1 MLRRREVVAELML
14 SRGDSLVVSS
24 LGNPTYD
31 LAATGDTAA
40 NFYLWGA
47 MGGAPALGLGL
58 ALARPDRRVVVLAG
72 DGEMMMAL
80 GSLATISAQRP
91 LNLALLVL
99 DNQAFAETGAQTG
112 LTATGI
118 NLAAIASAAGFRR
131 TLSIRQETEIAA
143 MAEMIFH
150 EEGPVFGKLEIAM
163 SNDAKVFPEW
173 QGEVLAK
180 RTRQYLLDC
189 EQQNLS

>member
-1 MLRRREVVAELML
+1 MLQRRAVVAELML
-14 SRGDSLVVSS
+14 SRGNSLVVSS

-31 LAATGDTAA
+31 LASAGDTPA

-58 ALARPDRRVVVLAG
+58 ALAQPDRRIVVLAG

-91 LNLALLVL
+91 HNLGLLVL

-112 LTATGI
+112 LTASGI
-118 NLAAIASAAGFRR
+118 DLAAIASAAGFRR
-131 TLSIRQETEIAA
+131 TLSIRHETEIAA

-150 EEGPVFGKLEIAM
+150 EPGPVFGKVEIAM
-163 SNDAKVFPEW
+163 SEDARVFPEW
-173 QGEVLAK
+173 QGEILAK
-180 RTRQYLLDC
+180 RTRQYLL
-189 EQQNLS
+189 SS

>member
-1 MLRRREVVAELML
+1 MLQRREVVSKLML
-14 SRGDSLVVSS
+14 SRGYSLVVSS

-31 LAATGDTAA
+31 LAATGDSAG

-91 LNLALLVL
+91 QNLALLVL

-112 LTATGI
+112 LTASGI
-118 NLAAIASAAGFRR
+118 DLAAIASAAGFRR
-131 TLSIRQETEIAA
+131 TLSIWQESEIEA
-143 MAEMIFH
+143 MAEMIFRDP
-150 EEGPVFGKLEIAM
+150 GPVFGKVEIAM
-163 SNDAKVFPEW
+163 SEDAKVFPEW
-173 QGEVLAK
+173 KGEVLAK
-180 RTRQYLLDC
+180 RTRQYLL
-189 EQQNLS
+189 NS

>member
-1 MLRRREVVAELML
+1 MNMLQRREAVSQLML
-14 SRGDSLVVSS
+14 SRGDALVVSS

-31 LAATGDTAA
+31 LAAAGDTPA

-47 MGGAPALGLGL
+47 MGGAPAVGLGL

-80 GSLATISAQRP
+80 GSFATISAQRP
-91 LNLALLVL
+91 ANLALLVL

-112 LTATGI
+112 LTASGI
-118 NLAAIASAAGFRR
+118 DLTAMAAAAGFRR
-131 TLSIRQETEIAA
+131 TLSIRDAAGIAA
-143 MAEMIFH
+143 MAQMIFR
-150 EEGPVFGKLEIAM
+150 EPGPVFGKLEIAM
-163 SNDAKVFPEW
+163 SEDAKVFPEW

-180 RTRQYLLDC
+180 RTRQYLL
-189 EQQNLS
+189 S